1 VVVVITEWALDAYLD
16 LLHAGVFSK
25 VEYRRVI
32 RPDVELLASW
42 PSHPRFASSKF
53 WSVATDKA
61 GRPIPGAWKMKWHNL
76 GPGKVQLRLGVVI
89 AGPQAVLC
97 RAWVKDSDATDK
109 RELAKL
115 KTHVNRIHSGQ
126 YVVRG
131 TL

>member
-1 VVVVITEWALDAYLD
+1 MEIVITEWALDAYLD
-16 LLHAGVFSK
+16 LLHAGVFSRN
-25 VEYRRVI
+25 EYWAEL
-32 RPDVELLASW
+32 RPGVELLARW
-42 PSHPRFASSKF
+42 PNHPKFTNPKF

-61 GRPIPGAWKMKWHNL
+61 GQIISHAWKMKWHNL

-89 AGPQAVLC
+89 HDPRAFLC

-115 KTHVNRIHSGQ
+115 KTHVNRIQLGQ
-126 YVVRG
+126 YISRG